1 MRNARCAGRG
11 TGYGFGLLQPA
22 APDADDQGVSVS
34 TRPIRA
40 CHLIHDLG
48 PGGAENTLVGLA
60 SVAAGAGMEMSVVS
74 MMPLGDL
81 RYPVLLRDA
90 GVGVRSLDLAAWWD
104 PRGPHRLA
112 ALIRDLSPDVLHSH
126 LKHADVVAGRV
137 AAKVGVPHVSTLHVI
152 EDTATGLAGRKRDLA
167 ARSRMASAAKTIAV
181 SDALRSWYLQ
191 TFPESPDRVVTI
203 RNGVPAPPG
212 FDGTSRAAVRGELGI
227 APDAVMAV
235 MVSVLRPGKG
245 HDVLMRAAAKVDG
258 VVFVVAGDGPEMPA
272 VRRLVADL
280 PSGRIVLTGFREDVP
295 RLLAASDLVVH
306 PALFDA
312 LPTTLIHALA
322 AGVPAVASD
331 VGGIPEIVTPAT
343 GMLVPPG
350 DSDALADAV
359 RSLARDEDTRRW
371 MGKAAMERF
380 REEFDGSA
388 WARKLVSLYRTLAG
402 R

>member
-90 GVGVRSLDLAAWWD
+90 GVG
-104 PRGPHRLA
+104 G
-112 ALIRDLSPDVLHSH
+112 
-126 LKHADVVAGRV
+126 G
-137 AAKVGVPHVSTLHVI
+137 AAKVGVPHAPTLHVI

-203 RNGVPAPPG
+203 RNGVPAPPR
-212 FDGTSRAAVRGELGI
+212 FDGTSRAAVRGELGS
-227 APDAVMAV
+227 APDA
-235 MVSVLRPGKG
+235 
-245 HDVLMRAAAKVDG
+245 
-258 VVFVVAGDGPEMPA
+258 
-272 VRRLVADL
+272 
-280 PSGRIVLTGFREDVP
+280 GR
-295 RLLAASDLVVH
+295 
-306 PALFDA
+306 
-312 LPTTLIHALA
+312 
-322 AGVPAVASD
+322 
-331 VGGIPEIVTPAT
+331 
-343 GMLVPPG
+343 
-350 DSDALADAV
+350 
-359 RSLARDEDTRRW
+359 
-371 MGKAAMERF
+371 
-380 REEFDGSA
+380 
-388 WARKLVSLYRTLAG
+388 AG